1 MPEPVRDEDEI
12 LCDGDV
18 GYWLDYAGSH
28 ENVPHPQGCGACVGY
43 PFETRECIIVQIE
56 AAEHALENAF
66 FVKEADE
73 LRGEIQRLNNRLRE
87 IDARN

>member
-28 ENVPHPQGCGACVGY
+28 ENVPHPEGCGACIDY
-43 PFETRECIIVQIE
+43 PFE
-56 AAEHALENAF
+56 
-66 FVKEADE
+66 E
-73 LRGEIQRLNNRLRE
+73 LRKAASEE
-87 IDARN
+87 TP